1 MKNKR
6 KISTIFDMNNKTVAI
21 FGGAGKIGTNF
32 AQVLSL
38 AGANVIILDLK
49 KKKLTRK
56 IKKFHLSS
64 VMLDQKFKLRMQ
76 LMILLKTSK
85 KLMF

>member
-49 KKKLTRK
+49 KKKIDKKNKKISFIKCDVGSETQIK
-56 IKKFHLSS
+56 DAINDIIKKN
-64 VMLDQKFKLRMQ
+64 
-76 LMILLKTSK
+76 
-85 KLMF
+85 

>member
-49 KKKLTRK
+49 KKKN
-56 IKKFHLSS
+56 
-64 VMLDQKFKLRMQ
+64 
-76 LMILLKTSK
+76 
-85 KLMF
+85 